1 MSGDYGG
8 LSLSG
13 RPGGILL
20 FGLIISTAGLLL
32 MRRNLVRGLS
42 LTLDERAITDRSSF
56 RRRRFLPWEVMTS
69 VLVDPLGV
77 LVSFDRSRP
86 AFGALPLRQ
95 RVLPY
100 SENYGTGIYVLA
112 RYLADAARPGGPH
125 PARVQD
131 QHRVVPD
138 RGAADPGLPPGVAA
152 RRHRWWVV
160 TTIALVRIRGNRPHD
175 GIGGMTASAP
185 LSKP

>member
-86 AFGALPLRQ
+86 AFGALPLKQ
-95 RVLPY
+95 RVLLY

-112 RYLADAARPGGPH
+112 RYL
-125 PARVQD
+125 
-131 QHRVVPD
+131 
-138 RGAADPGLPPGVAA
+138 GLTP
-152 RRHRWWVV
+152 
-160 TTIALVRIRGNRPHD
+160 
-175 GIGGMTASAP
+175 
-185 LSKP
+185 